1 MSSASGRP
9 PVVPPPARRD
19 STTAIWWILGI
30 VGGGIVV
37 MVLFGLVFAGFVVR
51 HSHVNDQGKDV
62 DIQTPVGEIKVNQNP
77 NHASGLPIY
86 PGATP
91 STADNHANVQ
101 LSSGEAGLG
110 VAVENYS
117 TTDPLD
123 KVAAWYSQRLGSS
136 FTRGKKGDEVKVQG
150 MDITTDSDVTFND
163 NHGDGTRT
171 VSLTRKDDG
180 VDITLVRVGKREAQ

>member
-9 PVVPPPARRD
+9 PVIPPPARRD

-37 MVLFGLVFAGFVVR
+37 LVLFGLVFAGFVVR

-62 DIQTPVGEIKVNQNP
+62 DIQTPVGELKVNQNP

-86 PGATP
+86 PGASP
-91 STADNHANVQ
+91 SSQDNHANVQ

-123 KVAAWYSQRLGSS
+123 KVAAWYSQHLGSS
-136 FTRGKKGDEVKVQG
+136 FTRGKKGDDVKVQG
-150 MDITTDSDVTFND
+150 MVITTDSDVTFND

-180 VDITLVRVGKREAQ
+180 VEITLVRVGKREAQ

>member
-9 PVVPPPARRD
+9 PIIPPPARRD

-37 MVLFGLVFAGFVVR
+37 MVFLGLVFAGFVVR
-51 HSHVNDQGKDV
+51 HSHVSDQGKDV

-86 PGATP
+86 PGAAP
-91 STADNHANVQ
+91 TAKDDHANVQ
-101 LSSGEAGLG
+101 LSSGDAGLG

-117 TTDPLD
+117 TSDPLD

-136 FTRGKKGDEVKVQG
+136 FTRQKKGGDVRVHG
-150 MDITTDSDVTFND
+150 MDITTDSDLTFND
-163 NHGDGTRT
+163 DHGDGTRT
-171 VSLTRKDDG
+171 VALSRKNDT
-180 VDITLVRVGKREAQ
+180 VEITLVRVGKREPQ

>member
-136 FTRGKKGDEVKVQG
+136 FTRGKKGGEVKVQG

>member
-9 PVVPPPARRD
+9 PVISPPARRD
-19 STTAIWWILGI
+19 STTAVWWILGI

-37 MVLFGLVFAGFVVR
+37 MVFLGLMFAGFVVR
-51 HSHVNDQGKDV
+51 NSHVNDQGKNV

-77 NHASGLPIY
+77 THASGLPVY

-91 STADNHANVQ
+91 SSKDSHANVE
-101 LSSGEAGLG
+101 LSSGEAGVG

-123 KVAAWYSQRLGSS
+123 KVAAWYSQRLGSG
-136 FTRGKKGDEVKVQG
+136 FTREKSGGEIKVHG
-150 MDITTDSDVTFND
+150 MVVSTDADATFSDD
-163 NHGDGTRT
+163 HGDSTRT
-171 VSLTRKDDG
+171 VALTRSDEK
-180 VDITLVRVGKREAQ
+180 VEITLVRAGKREAQ